1 MDNPKNDTRSKVV
14 LNVTTYKK
22 VDGTELSY
30 PKPSSI
36 DITDA
41 LADAGIDLSRDVP
54 GIINGVTQSDPDNET
69 IPHTHF
75 VVPEQNLIY
84 LKEDI
89 KGIIEAAIVNSKQ
102 LNAVQKLVD
111 SKFEDFIFKLWEQIR
126 NGDIM

>member
-22 VDGTELSY
+22 VEGTDLSY
-30 PKPSSI
+30 PKPSYI
-36 DITDA
+36 DITEV

-54 GIINGVTQSDPDNET
+54 GLINGVTQSDPDNET

-75 VVPEQNLIY
+75 VVPEQHLIS
-84 LKEDI
+84 LKAGI
-89 KGIIEAAIVNSKQ
+89 KSIIEAAIVNSKQ
-102 LNAVQKLVD
+102 LNAVQKLID
-111 SKFEDFIFKLWEQIR
+111 SEFDDFIFKLWEQIR